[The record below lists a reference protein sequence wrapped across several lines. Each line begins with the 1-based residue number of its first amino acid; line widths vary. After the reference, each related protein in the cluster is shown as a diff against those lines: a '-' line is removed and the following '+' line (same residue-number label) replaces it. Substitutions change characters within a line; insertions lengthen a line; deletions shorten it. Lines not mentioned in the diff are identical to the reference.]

1 MNFARVSKQAVV
13 ANRSENVASKN
24 RPDVV
29 CVTQTVFQ
37 QDGAPSHRAKLTV
50 EFLQRNVPDFIE
62 LALWPPNSPDLNPV
76 DYSVWGALQQMVYRY
91 SVTSLNDLKEKIR
104 HCWGEPNQGLI
115 DRAIDQWR
123 PRLRAVIKVKGGHI
137 EQMFH

>member
-1 MNFARVSKQAVV
+1 MGSKKNFARVSKEAMV
-13 ANRSENVASKN
+13 AKRSENVASKN

-50 EFLQRNVPDFIE
+50 CSAMFQTSSNQHCGHPTARIST
-62 LALWPPNSPDLNPV
+62 LWTIL
-76 DYSVWGALQQMVYRY
+76 WGALQQMVYRD

-104 HCWGEPNQGLI
+104 HC
-115 DRAIDQWR
+115 
-123 PRLRAVIKVKGGHI
+123 
-137 EQMFH
+137 